1 MSRRRHEIR
10 WKPITMTETVLQ
22 AQTGRRAG
30 SSAARRLRA
39 DGKIPA
45 VVYGHG
51 MDPLSVTV
59 DRRELRQA
67 LSGGAGMNTILDL
80 TVDGTVYP
88 SLIKDIQR
96 HPVKRSVEHID
107 FIQVNLNEEIVVSI
121 PIHLEGEAKDVSSNG
136 GLVDLA
142 MQELLVRT
150 TPRSIPDSVTIDVSA
165 MTMDTVIRVEDIPL
179 PSGVLAEA
187 DADAAVVT
195 VLTMRTPV
203 LDAEEAAAEEAEAAA
218 EGGEGEGGSDAADSD
233 SE

>member
-1 MSRRRHEIR
+1 
-10 WKPITMTETVLQ
+10 MTETVLQ
-22 AQTGRRAG
+22 AETGRRAG
-30 SSAARRLRA
+30 SSDARRLRA
-39 DGKIPA
+39 DGTIPA

-51 MDPLSVTV
+51 MDPLSVSV

-121 PIHLEGEAKDVSSNG
+121 PIHLEGEAKDVSANG

-142 MQELLVRT
+142 MQELEVRT
-150 TPRSIPDSVTIDVSA
+150 TPRSIPDGVTIDVSA

-187 DADAAVVT
+187 EPDAAVVT

-203 LDAEEAAAEEAEAAA
+203 LDAEEAAAEEAAAEGAA
-218 EGGEGEGGSDAADSD
+218 EGGEGEDGGSDAAESD

>member
-1 MSRRRHEIR
+1 MS
-10 WKPITMTETVLQ
+10 ETVLQ
-22 AQTGRRAG
+22 AEVGPRAG
-30 SSAARRLRA
+30 SSDARRLRA

-45 VVYGHG
+45 VVYGRG
-51 MDPLSVTV
+51 MDPISVSV

-67 LSGGAGMNTILDL
+67 LSGAAGMNTILDL

-96 HPVKRSVEHID
+96 HPVKRNVQHID

-121 PIHLEGEAKDVSSNG
+121 PIHLEGEAKDVSANG

-142 MQELLVRT
+142 MQELQVRT
-150 TPRSIPDSVTIDVSA
+150 TPRNIPDSVVIDVSE

-179 PSGVLAEA
+179 PSGVAAEA
-187 DADAAVVT
+187 EADAAVVT

-203 LDAEEAAAEEAEAAA
+203 LDAEEEAAEAAA
-218 EGGEGEGGSDAADSD
+218 AEGAEGEAAESADAADSD